1 MASESRTA
9 IYVGIGANVLIA
21 ATKFAAALVTGSS
34 AMVAEGV
41 HSLVDSGD
49 GLLLLLGHSRG
60 ARPADE
66 EHPLGHGK
74 ELYFWSLIVAILFFA
89 LGGGMSFYE
98 GIQHILRPEPISEP
112 KWNYIVLAAS
122 TVFTAWSFTVAFR
135 EFHKRAGSNSYWETF
150 KRSKD
155 PTIFTLVLEDLADLV
170 GLLFAFLGVYF
181 GHRLNNPYLDGAAS
195 IGIGLVMATVAV
207 LLARE
212 SKGLLIGES
221 ATRAEREAIGAAA
234 CSDRDVKDV
243 RRIITQHFGPENV
256 LVLMDVV
263 FRPGLDS
270 AGIGAATDR
279 MEAHIRDL
287 QPAVKHIYIE
297 AESLRDIARAAFKDS
312 KSLKNDDAHPR
323 GSESLKTDDARGQ
336 DSTTPTP

>member
-21 ATKFAAALVTGSS
+21 ATKFAAALVTRSS

-49 GLLLLLGHSRG
+49 GLLLLLGQVRG

-66 EHPLGHGK
+66 DHPLGHGK

-98 GIQHILRPEPISEP
+98 GVQHIMHPEPITDA

-122 TVFTAWSFTVAFR
+122 TLFTIWSFTVAFR
-135 EFHKRAGSNSYWETF
+135 EFHKRAGSRSYWETF
-150 KRSKD
+150 RRSKD

-170 GLLFAFLGVYF
+170 GLLFAFLGVYL
-181 GHRLNNPYLDGAAS
+181 GHRLGKPWLDGAAS
-195 IGIGLVMATVAV
+195 IGIGLVMAMVAV
-207 LLARE
+207 LLLRE

-221 ATRAEREAIGAAA
+221 ATRAERAAIHAAA
-234 CSDRDVKDV
+234 CGDPDVADV
-243 RRIITQHFGPENV
+243 RRIVTQHYGPEAI
-256 LVLMDVV
+256 LVLMNVV

-270 AGIGAATDR
+270 GAISEAIER
-279 MEAHIRDL
+279 MEANIREVR
-287 QPAVKHIYIE
+287 PAVQHIYIE
-297 AESLRDIARAAFKDS
+297 V
-312 KSLKNDDAHPR
+312 
-323 GSESLKTDDARGQ
+323 ESLKGSRPATTAR
-336 DSTTPTP
+336 

>member
-1 MASESRTA
+1 MASESRSA
-9 IYVGIGANVLIA
+9 IYVGIAANVLIA

-34 AMVAEGV
+34 AMVSEGV

-49 GLLLLLGHSRG
+49 GLLLLLGQIRG

-66 EHPLGHGK
+66 DHPLGHGK
-74 ELYFWSLIVAILFFA
+74 ELYFWSLIVAIMFFA

-98 GIQHILRPEPISEP
+98 GVQHILRPEPITDA

-122 TVFTAWSFTVAFR
+122 LGFTIWSFTVAFR
-135 EFHKRAGSNSYWETF
+135 EFHKRAGSKSYWETF

-170 GLLFAFLGVYF
+170 GLLFAFLGVFF

-195 IGIGLVMATVAV
+195 IGIGLVMTGVAV
-207 LLARE
+207 LLLRE

-221 ATRAEREAIGAAA
+221 ATRTERAAIHAAA
-234 CSDRDVKDV
+234 CGDPDVQDV
-243 RRIITQHFGPENV
+243 RRIITLVFGPETL

-263 FRPGLDS
+263 FRQGLDA
-270 AGIGAATDR
+270 AGISVATDR
-279 MEAHIRDL
+279 MEARIRERR
-287 QPAVKHIYIE
+287 PAVKHIYIE
-297 AESLRDIARAAFKDS
+297 AESLRDAGVKR
-312 KSLKNDDAHPR
+312 
-323 GSESLKTDDARGQ
+323 
-336 DSTTPTP
+336 

>member
-9 IYVGIGANVLIA
+9 IYVAIAANVLIA

-49 GLLLLLGHSRG
+49 GLLLLLGQVRG

-66 EHPLGHGK
+66 NHPLGHGK

-98 GIQHILRPEPISEP
+98 GIQHILRPEPITNP
-112 KWNYIVLAAS
+112 KWNYIVLAFSLA
-122 TVFTAWSFTVAFR
+122 FTIWSFTVAFR
-135 EFHKRAGSNSYWETF
+135 EFHQRAGTRSYWETF
-150 KRSKD
+150 KHSKD
-155 PTIFTLVLEDLADLV
+155 PTIFTLVLEDLADLA
-170 GLLFAFLGVYF
+170 GLLFAFLGVYL

-207 LLARE
+207 LLLRE

-221 ATRAEREAIGAAA
+221 ATRAEREAIKSAA
-234 CSDRDVKDV
+234 CEDPDVQDV
-243 RRIITQHFGPENV
+243 RRIVTQYYGPETV

-263 FRPGLDS
+263 FRKGLDGD
-270 AGIGAATDR
+270 AIIAATDR
-279 MEAHIRDL
+279 LEARVRERRP
-287 QPAVKHIYIE
+287 QVKHIYVE
-297 AESLRDIARAAFKDS
+297 AESLRDTSRDTS
-312 KSLKNDDAHPR
+312 
-323 GSESLKTDDARGQ
+323 RGQ
-336 DSTTPTP
+336 SR

>member
-1 MASESRTA
+1 MASEPRTA

-49 GLLLLLGHSRG
+49 GLLLLLGHTRA

-66 EHPLGHGK
+66 GHPLGHGR

-98 GIQHILRPEPISEP
+98 GVQHILHPQPISDP
-112 KWNYIVLAAS
+112 KWNYNVLAAS
-122 TVFTAWSFTVAFR
+122 MLITIWSFAVAFR
-135 EFHKRAGSNSYWETF
+135 EFHRRAGARSYWQTF
-150 KRSKD
+150 RRSKD
-155 PTIFTLVLEDLADLV
+155 PTIFTLVIEDLADMA
-170 GLLFAFLGVYF
+170 GLLLAFLGVYF
-181 GHRLNNPYLDGAAS
+181 GHRLNNPYLDGSAS
-195 IGIGLVMATVAV
+195 IAIGCVMATVAV

-221 ATRAEREAIGAAA
+221 AAGEERETIRAAV
-234 CSDRDVKDV
+234 CGDPDVKDA
-243 RRIITQHFGPENV
+243 RRITTQYFGPETV

-263 FRPGLDS
+263 FRPGLDG

-279 MEAHIRDL
+279 LEARIREAW
-287 QPAVKHIYIE
+287 PAVKHIYIE
-297 AESLRDIARAAFKDS
+297 AESLRDIARAR
-312 KSLKNDDAHPR
+312 DASAVQRASWTAAP
-323 GSESLKTDDARGQ
+323 
-336 DSTTPTP
+336 